1 MKTKNATRARK
12 ILTFCR
18 IFKSFIF
25 FYILQGIFYVLGSN
39 YEPLRPLRRTRGGT
53 CHTHCTRMIWLTDDV
68 EDPKNLQ
75 VLQEYVRGGT
85 CPTPG
90 SPQRPERLV
99 KPKKFQAKSKNVRF
113 FRLRRFYYSTKGQKF
128 SQIVFQFLFH

>member
-1 MKTKNATRARK
+1 MKTKNATRA
-12 ILTFCR
+12 
-18 IFKSFIF
+18 SFIF

-39 YEPLRPLRRTRGGT
+39 YEPLRPLRRTRMGGT
-53 CHTHCTRMIWLTDDV
+53 CPTHCTRMLWLTDDV

-90 SPQRPERLV
+90 LPQRPEGLV

-128 SQIVFQFLFH
+128 SQIDFQFLFH